1 MSFKLVAVKKDSA
14 GNITHFLTD
23 RDTVL
28 TFSEAEQLV
37 RDGEVD
43 SLTELHADG
52 SWIIDDDSQH
62 VEGLNLGDLPEF

>member
-1 MSFKLVAVKKDSA
+1 MSLKLVAVKKDAA

-28 TFSEAEQLV
+28 TYSEAEQLV
-37 RDGEVD
+37 RNGEVD

-52 SWIIDDDSQH
+52 SWVIDDASQQ
-62 VEGLNLGDLPEF
+62 VEGINLGDLPEF